1 MKTSS
6 KSFLVAALSVLLW
19 IGSACSGTDRAKE
32 AIYDDAEQIAA
43 EGDQYTFTS
52 RTGDGE
58 TDTELEL
65 QYKGFSGTET
75 IWSLKAAADSRVS
88 FVYSSTVAQGD
99 FKAVLITPQQGV
111 ETLLEGS
118 GDGETT
124 LDIAAGEYR
133 VKIVGRKAEGSL
145 SMSVAGDTNLTMVKN
160 EE

>member
-1 MKTSS
+1 MKASS

-19 IGSACSGTDRAKE
+19 IGSACGGTDRAKE
-32 AIYDDAEQIAA
+32 AIYDDPEQIAA

-58 TDTELEL
+58 TDTELDI
-65 QYKGFSGTET
+65 QYEGFSGTET
-75 IWSLKAAADSRVS
+75 IWSLKAAADSQVN
-88 FVYSSTVAQGD
+88 FVYSSTVAEGD
-99 FKAVLITPQQGV
+99 FKAVLVTPQQGV

-124 LDIAAGEYR
+124 LDIAAGEYQ
-133 VKIVGRKAEGSL
+133 VKIVGRRAEGSL
-145 SMSVAGDTNLTMVKN
+145 SMSVAGDTNLTVVKN